1 MVKQGLWAG
10 MLEDGCGRRGLW
22 KSVLPFFFVHLDYFI
37 IFSVALLFCC
47 VCEYRFVISVYF
59 LFFNRLDLLEQ
70 FYIHSKIKQKLQSW
84 GARLAHSVQHVTLD
98 LRVMSSSPILCVEP
112 T

>member
-1 MVKQGLWAG
+1 MAVGV
-10 MLEDGCGRRGLW
+10 CGSLCF
-22 KSVLPFFFVHLDYFI
+22 LFFLVHLDYFI

-47 VCEYRFVISVYF
+47 VCEYRFVISMYF
-59 LFFNRLDLLEQ
+59 LFFFFLPDSLLFFNRLDLLEQ

-84 GARLAHSVQHVTLD
+84 GAWLAHSVQHVTLD
-98 LRVMSSSPILCVEP
+98 LRVMSSSPMLGVEP